1 MEAIL
6 SALRGSNTTNPNNLN
21 KIKDIVSALGD
32 LEKSND
38 PSTHGERQSVYSE
51 IERLGFA
58 ANFRLRILPS
68 IKPKDPA
75 GLKLRVD
82 ATTDKKTAPNDP
94 TVLIAKVDTTVNKQ
108 TTPKY
113 FGIPLCRVTKA
124 DFLVIRP
131 HGEFT
136 VNLFLNMKAEDTL
149 VVYLTEKEAKH
160 WHFMYGTEYKR
171 VQAATAES
179 NQAIENNMEK
189 FRKAVR
195 RIIRRGLWTA
205 RAEDPDWD
213 DATSEDEELAGDPAS
228 YDSTD
233 DEGDENEW
241 VMVDGVL
248 KHSEDL

>member
-6 SALRGSNTTNPNNLN
+6 SALRGSNTTSPKNL
-21 KIKDIVSALGD
+21 KKVKDIVSALGD

-38 PSTHGERQSVYSE
+38 PPTHGERQSVYSE

-68 IKPKDPA
+68 MKPKGPA

-94 TVLIAKVDTTVNKQ
+94 TVLMVKLIPPS
-108 TTPKY
+108 TPKD

-160 WHFMYGTEYKR
+160 WHFIYGTEYKR

-179 NQAIENNMEK
+179 NQAIENNLEK

-195 RIIRRGLWTA
+195 RIIRGGLSTA

-213 DATSEDEELAGDPAS
+213 DATSEDEELAGAPAS

-248 KHSEDL
+248 KHSKDL